1 MKRHRHWISGAILAG
16 CAVLSYPGRD
26 YVLIGLMLFLPLLDR
41 VWRVPALPRSRPHLL
56 VWAALLT
63 GGIALLIWRPSE
75 MPFALSALLM
85 AALPEE
91 WFFRA
96 YFMTQLQTACL
107 EHVARME
114 QSGTRGTITPPGF
127 HFIPSGLHALTLWFP
142 NVAASILFSLM
153 HGLTRG
159 WTAAVLVFVP
169 SLFYG
174 WLYQRTR
181 DLPLLVLVHAL
192 SNLVYVLFL
201 AGFVT
206 TWAPVLR

>member
-1 MKRHRHWISGAILAG
+1 LHWLNGAALAG
-16 CAVLSYPGRD
+16 SAVFSFPGRD

-41 VWRVPALPRSRPHLL
+41 GWRVPDLPRSRSHHLI
-56 VWAALLT
+56 WA
-63 GGIALLIWRPSE
+63 GLLISGVVIVAWWPSE

-85 AALPEE
+85 AAIPEE

-96 YFMTQLQTACL
+96 YFMTRLGQGIRAN
-107 EHVARME
+107 A
-114 QSGTRGTITPPGF
+114 I
-127 HFIPSGLHALTLWFP
+127 
-142 NVAASILFSLM
+142 ASVLFCLM

-159 WTAAVLVFVP
+159 WATAVLVFVP

-192 SNLVYVLFL
+192 SNLVYAMYLTN
-201 AGFVT
+201 FVA
-206 TWAPVLR
+206 TWVPELR